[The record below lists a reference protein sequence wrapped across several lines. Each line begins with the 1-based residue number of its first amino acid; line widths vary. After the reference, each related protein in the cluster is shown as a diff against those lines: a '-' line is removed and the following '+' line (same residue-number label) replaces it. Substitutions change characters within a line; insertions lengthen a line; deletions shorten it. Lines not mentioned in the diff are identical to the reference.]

1 MSASNQKILTSGG
14 ATSRGRAAALRR
26 KHVLARMKNI
36 ETLREKN
43 LVLSLANVP
52 IKFERLRP
60 PKAALRQRT
69 QNAANPF

>member
-1 MSASNQKILTSGG
+1 
-14 ATSRGRAAALRR
+14 
-26 KHVLARMKNI
+26 MKNI